1 VTRAARRLVVTLAAG
16 LPVYLFFHALSFR
29 RVPSGLEGGPA
40 VEALRGV
47 RLVLKGKFEVM
58 TFSIATSAETLWL
71 YVVGASVTLLGPD
84 WFSVVLPSILASAA
98 VVALTVVLAARLA
111 PETPPAVPFLFSAGS
126 VWLFHYGQVGL
137 RTIAAPLFLLIVCL
151 LVERAERPDAPA
163 RFHAATGFVLGLSI
177 YAYSSCRVLPVAWLL
192 WKGLQWAR
200 EKDARTRLK
209 SALLAGLA
217 GLSVAS
223 IPNFL
228 FFLREPGEFL
238 FRGYYVYRG
247 AWWWKPVNVFW
258 TALLP
263 FHHPRF
269 YTVWLGDGHN
279 FDATAVSLTSAGV
292 HPIDP
297 ITALAFL
304 AGLFIAVRKPRPP
317 ALSWLLAVLAV
328 GTVLLGVSGPSL
340 TRLLVLQPAYAL
352 LATLGAGALR
362 RRFPRAALG
371 AAPLLL
377 VPFLLGATEYAGFGR
392 SEEAQLEYLPA
403 ANAAGARAR
412 DLTDADPGKRVL
424 LVLRKGRDVVK
435 LYTYRNIER
444 ISLMELDSGNVD
456 MTGHVLDGFR
466 PGVILVE
473 RRPDLVPF
481 TMSLGREPAR
491 TFPLFCEYEMSPPP
505 GGDPPDRGN
514 IRRLWN
520 EIER

>member
-1 VTRAARRLVVTLAAG
+1 MTRAARRLVVTLAAG
-16 LPVYLFFHALSFR
+16 LSVYLLLHALSFR

-47 RLVLKGKFEVM
+47 RLVLKGKFEVL

-71 YVVGASVTLLGPD
+71 YAVGASVTLLGPD
-84 WFSVVLPSILASAA
+84 WLSVVLPSILAAAA

-111 PETPPAVPFLFSAGS
+111 PDTPPAVPFLFSAGS

-137 RTIAAPLFLLIVCL
+137 RAIAAPLFLLVVCL
-151 LVERAERPDAPA
+151 LVERAERPGAPV

-200 EKDARTRLK
+200 EKDARARLK
-209 SALLAGLA
+209 PALLAGLA
-217 GLSVAS
+217 GLFVAS
-223 IPNFL
+223 VPNLL

-269 YTVWLGDGHN
+269 YTEWLGPGHN

-297 ITALAFL
+297 VTALAFA
-304 AGLFIAVRKPRPP
+304 AGLLVAVRSPRPP
-317 ALSWLLAVLAV
+317 VLSWLLAAFTA

-340 TRLLVLQPAYAL
+340 TRLLVLQPVYAV
-352 LATLGAGALR
+352 LATLGADALR
-362 RRFPRAALG
+362 SRFPRAALG

-377 VPFLLGATEYAGFGR
+377 VPFLLGATEYGGFGR
-392 SEEAQLEYLPA
+392 DEEAQLEYLPA

-412 DLTDADPGKRVL
+412 DLTDADRGKRVL

-435 LYTYRNIER
+435 LYTYRNIDR
-444 ISLMELDSGNVD
+444 IWLMELVSGNVD
-456 MTGHVLDGFR
+456 MTGHVLESFR

-473 RRPDLVPF
+473 RRPDLAPF
-481 TMSLGREPAR
+481 AASLGRERAR
-491 TFPLFCEYEMSPPP
+491 AFPLFDEYEVPQAP
-505 GGDPPDRGN
+505 GGGPAVRGN

>member
-1 VTRAARRLVVTLAAG
+1 MTRAARRLVVTLATG
-16 LPVYLFFHALSFR
+16 LPVYLFLHALSFR

-47 RLVLKGKFEVM
+47 RLVLKGKFEVL

-71 YVVGASVTLLGPD
+71 YVVGVSVSLFGPD
-84 WFSVVLPSILASAA
+84 WLSVVLPSILASAA

-137 RTIAAPLFLLIVCL
+137 RTIAAPLFLLIVSL
-151 LVERAERPDAPA
+151 LVERAERPGAPA
-163 RFHAATGFVLGLSI
+163 RFHAFVGFALGLSI
-177 YAYSSCRVLPVAWLL
+177 YAYSSCRVLPVAWLF
-192 WKGLQWAR
+192 WKGLQWTR
-200 EKDARTRLK
+200 EKDARARLK
-209 SALLAGLA
+209 PAFLAGLA

-223 IPNFL
+223 IPNLL

-269 YTVWLGDGHN
+269 YTAWLGDGHN

-297 ITALAFL
+297 VTALAFA
-304 AGLFIAVRKPRPP
+304 AGLLLAVREPRPP
-317 ALSWLLAVLAV
+317 ALTWLLVVFAA
-328 GTVLLGVSGPSL
+328 GTVLLGITGPSL
-340 TRLLVLQPAYAL
+340 TRLLILQPVYAL

-362 RRFPRAALG
+362 HRFPRVALW

-377 VPFLLGATEYAGFGR
+377 VPFLLGATEYAAFGR
-392 SEEAQLEYLPA
+392 CEEAQLEYLPA

-412 DLTDADPGKRVL
+412 DLTDADLGKRVL
-424 LVLRKGRDVVK
+424 IVLRKGRDVVK
-435 LYTYRNIER
+435 LYTYRNIDR
-444 ISLMELDSGNVD
+444 IWLMELVSNNVD
-456 MTGHVLDGFR
+456 TTGHVLAHFR

-473 RRPDLVPF
+473 RRPDLAPF
-481 TMSLGREPAR
+481 VASLGREPTNA
-491 TFPLFCEYEMSPPP
+491 FPLFDEYEVPPAP
-505 GGDPPDRGN
+505 GGYLPDRGN

>member
-1 VTRAARRLVVTLAAG
+1 MTRAARRILATLAVG
-16 LPVYLFFHALSFR
+16 LPLYLFCHALSFR

-47 RLVLKGKFEVM
+47 RLVLEGKFEVL

-71 YVVGASVTLLGPD
+71 YIVGASVALLGPD
-84 WFSVVLPSILASAA
+84 WLSVVLPSILASAV

-111 PETPPAVPFLFSAGS
+111 PDVSSVVPFLFSAGS

-137 RTIAAPLFLLIVCL
+137 RAIAAPLFLLIVGL
-151 LVERAERPDAPA
+151 LVERAERPDARA
-163 RFHAATGFVLGLSI
+163 RFQAAVGFALGLSI
-177 YAYSSCRVLPVAWLL
+177 YAYSSCRVLPVAWLF
-192 WKGLQWAR
+192 WKGLQWIREREAR
-200 EKDARTRLK
+200 PRLK
-209 SALLAGLA
+209 RALFAGLA
-217 GLSVAS
+217 GLYVAS
-223 IPNFL
+223 IPNLL
-228 FFLREPGEFL
+228 FFFREPGEFL

-297 ITALAFL
+297 ITALAFA
-304 AGLFIAVRKPRPP
+304 AGLFFAVRSPRPP
-317 ALSWLLAVLAV
+317 VLSWLLAVFA
-328 GTVLLGVSGPSL
+328 TATIVLGISGPSL
-340 TRLLVLQPAYAL
+340 TRLLVLQPVYAL
-352 LATLGAGALR
+352 LATLGAGDLR
-362 RRFPRAALG
+362 HRFPRLALW

-377 VPFLLGATEYAGFGR
+377 VPFLLGAAEYVRFGR
-392 SEEAQLEYLPA
+392 DENAQLEYLPA

-412 DLTDADPGKRVL
+412 DLTEADPGRRVM

-435 LYTYRNIER
+435 LYTYRNIDR
-444 ISLMELDSGNVD
+444 IWLMELVSHNVD
-456 MTGHVLDGFR
+456 LTGHALARFR

-473 RRPDLVPF
+473 RRPDLAPF
-481 TMSLGREPAR
+481 ATSLGREPIR
-491 TFPLFCEYEMSPPP
+491 VFPLFSEYEMPPAP
-505 GGDPPDRGN
+505 SGNPPDRGN
-514 IRRLWN
+514 IHRLWN

>member
-1 VTRAARRLVVTLAAG
+1 VTRAARRLVVTLALG
-16 LPVYLFFHALSFR
+16 LPVYLLLHALSFR

-71 YVVGASVTLLGPD
+71 YVEGASVMFFGPD
-84 WFSVVLPSILASAA
+84 WLAVVLPSILASAT
-98 VVALTVVLAARLA
+98 VVALTVLLAARLA
-111 PETPPAVPFLFSAGS
+111 PDTPPAVSFLFSAGS

-137 RTIAAPLFLLIVCL
+137 RAIAAPVFFLIVSL
-151 LVERAERPDAPA
+151 LVERAERPGAPA

-177 YAYSSCRVLPVAWLL
+177 YAYSSCRVLPVAWLF
-192 WKGLQWAR
+192 WKGLQWMR
-200 EKDARTRLK
+200 EKDARMRMK
-209 SALLAGLA
+209 PALLAGLA
-217 GLSVAS
+217 GFSVAS
-223 IPNFL
+223 IPNLL
-228 FFLREPGEFL
+228 FFLREPVEFL

-247 AWWWKPVNVFW
+247 AWWWKPVNVVW

-297 ITALAFL
+297 VTALAFA
-304 AGLFIAVRKPRPP
+304 AGLFIAVRSTRPP
-317 ALSWLLAVLAV
+317 ALSWLLVAFAV

-340 TRLLVLQPAYAL
+340 TRLLVLQPVYAL
-352 LATLGAGALR
+352 LATLGADALR
-362 RRFPRAALG
+362 RRFPRVALW

-377 VPFLLGATEYAGFGR
+377 VPLLLGAAEYASFGR
-392 SEEAQLEYLPA
+392 NKEAQLEYLPA
-403 ANAAGARAR
+403 ANAAGVRAR
-412 DLTDADPGKRVL
+412 DLTDADLGMRVL

-435 LYTYRNIER
+435 LYAYRNIER
-444 ISLMELDSGNVD
+444 IWLMELVSGNVD
-456 MTGHVLDGFR
+456 MTGHVLARFR

-473 RRPDLVPF
+473 RRPDLAPF
-481 TMSLGREPAR
+481 AVSLGREPSR
-491 TFPLFCEYEMSPPP
+491 VFPLFDEYEMPPAP

>member
-1 VTRAARRLVVTLAAG
+1 VTRAARRLDVTLAAG
-16 LPVYLFFHALSFR
+16 LPVYLLFHALSFR

-47 RLVLKGKFEVM
+47 RLIMKGKFEVM

-71 YVVGASVTLLGPD
+71 YVVGASVILFGPD

-98 VVALTVVLAARLA
+98 VVALTVILAARLA
-111 PETPPAVPFLFSAGS
+111 PDTPPAVPFLFSAGS

-137 RTIAAPLFLLIVCL
+137 RAIAAPLFFLVVCL
-151 LVERAERPDAPA
+151 LIERAERPGAPA

-192 WKGLQWAR
+192 WKGLQWAQ

-223 IPNFL
+223 IPNLL

-247 AWWWKPVNVFW
+247 AWWWKPINVLW

-297 ITALAFL
+297 VTALAFA
-304 AGLFIAVRKPRPP
+304 AGLFVAMRMPRPP
-317 ALSWLLAVLAV
+317 ALSWILAVLGV
-328 GTVLLGVSGPSL
+328 GTIFLGVSGPSL

-352 LATLGAGALR
+352 LATLGAGGLR
-362 RRFPRAALG
+362 SRFPRAALW

-377 VPFLLGATEYAGFGR
+377 VPFLLGAAEYAAFGR
-392 SEEAQLEYLPA
+392 SDEAQIEYLPA

-424 LVLRKGRDVVK
+424 IVLRKGRDVVK
-435 LYTYRNIER
+435 LYTYRSIER
-444 ISLMELDSGNVD
+444 IWLMELVSGNVD
-456 MTGHVLDGFR
+456 TTGHVLARFR
-466 PGVILVE
+466 PGVVLVE
-473 RRPDLVPF
+473 RRPEIALFAV
-481 TMSLGREPAR
+481 SLGRERAR
-491 TFPLFCEYEMSPPP
+491 AFPLFDEYEMPPAP

>member
-1 VTRAARRLVVTLAAG
+1 MTRAARRLVVTLAAG

-40 VEALRGV
+40 VEALRGL
-47 RLVLKGKFEVM
+47 RLVLKGKFEVL

-71 YVVGASVTLLGPD
+71 YVVGASVTLFGPD
-84 WFSVVLPSILASAA
+84 WLSVVLPSILASTAI
-98 VVALTVVLAARLA
+98 VALTVVLAARLA
-111 PETPPAVPFLFSAGS
+111 PDTPPAVPFLFSAGS

-137 RTIAAPLFLLIVCL
+137 RAIAAPLFFLIVCL
-151 LVERAERPDAPA
+151 LVERAERPGAPA
-163 RFHAATGFVLGLSI
+163 RFHAAAGFVLGLSI

-209 SALLAGLA
+209 PALLAGLA
-217 GLSVAS
+217 GFSVTS
-223 IPNFL
+223 VPNLL

-269 YTVWLGDGHN
+269 YTEWLGPGHN

-297 ITALAFL
+297 VTALAFA
-304 AGLFIAVRKPRPP
+304 AGLFVAVRSPRPP
-317 ALSWLLAVLAV
+317 ALSWLLAVFGA
-328 GTVLLGVSGPSL
+328 GTVLLGVTGPSL
-340 TRLLVLQPAYAL
+340 TRLLVLQPVYAL

-362 RRFPRAALG
+362 RRFPRVALW
-371 AAPLLL
+371 AAPFLL
-377 VPFLLGATEYAGFGR
+377 VPFLLGAREYAGFGR
-392 SEEAQLEYLPA
+392 NAEAQLEYLPA

-412 DLTDADPGKRVL
+412 DLTDADPGRRVL
-424 LVLRKGRDVVK
+424 LALRKGRDVVK
-435 LYTYRNIER
+435 LYTYRNIDR
-444 ISLMELDSGNVD
+444 VWLMELVSQNVD
-456 MTGHVLDGFR
+456 LTGQALATFR
-466 PGVILVE
+466 PGVVLVE
-473 RRPDLVPF
+473 RRPDLAPF
-481 TMSLGREPAR
+481 AASLGRAPAR
-491 TFPLFCEYEMSPPP
+491 GFPLFDEYEMPQAP
-505 GGDPPDRGN
+505 GGDPPVRGN
-514 IRRLWN
+514 IHRLWN